1 MIYCAKHPHDPLAVA
16 NAARFCS
23 PPDHRAW
30 LAVLGVFSTAHGARA
45 RAALRASWMRR
56 ERRDDEPTETIVP
69 RFVLRG
75 LGVRPELLD
84 EAAAHNDTVFVEAA
98 SAMSCKAGPLRKLQL
113 WLSCA
118 VAAWPHARF
127 IGKGDDDV
135 WADLPGVA
143 LSVAASLTHLGAGT
157 QLVWGALEAFHWHAH
172 LHRPVGFSQR
182 RVAKHACR
190 LLVRDSG
197 SDTPGASL
205 AVPHDVSYGALYAR
219 TRELGLREL
228 RETGAAQGAPLQ
240 QHTAAARRNATVL
253 GPFAFA
259 KGPLYLVASELVAQ
273 LVASAEVRD
282 VARTHARTQRARM
295 RRSSLSALYP
305 ASPVPHLW
313 CAMCPDQVRDEAEA
327 ALASAHGY
335 HEEVSLPW
343 EDVFLG
349 SAREL
354 APRTRRTASPASS
367 LCALVGPVHSHCLI
381 PPCLRHATVALSR
394 VATGANLA
402 MVTIGHEAFTDV
414 KRKSAKEHGVAAS
427 REAWLA
433 PSTLVWHDLGERGGL
448 TSARSPPRKLPGLI
462 RHVDAL
468 ARAEHCRLAVSGVV
482 CHVHVACSGAS
493 WRRCKQTIDRR
504 NNSCSSQPR
513 TFTLPAALAEETA
526 APARKRVATQ
536 RQRKQAW
543 AVARSE
549 HPTAA

>member
-98 SAMSCKAGPLRKLQL
+98 SVMSCKAGPLRKLQL

-282 VARTHARTQRARM
+282 VARTHEAGGRGARA
-295 RRSSLSALYP
+295 SAVHP
-305 ASPVPHLW
+305 ASPVVSSLALTGARRGGGGARVGARLPRGGL
-313 CAMCPDQVRDEAEA
+313 A
-327 ALASAHGY
+327 AVGGR
-335 HEEVSLPW
+335 LPW
-343 EDVFLG
+343 E
-349 SAREL
+349 
-354 APRTRRTASPASS
+354 
-367 LCALVGPVHSHCLI
+367 CAQAG
-381 PPCLRHATVALSR
+381 
-394 VATGANLA
+394 
-402 MVTIGHEAFTDV
+402 
-414 KRKSAKEHGVAAS
+414 
-427 REAWLA
+427 
-433 PSTLVWHDLGERGGL
+433 
-448 TSARSPPRKLPGLI
+448 
-462 RHVDAL
+462 
-468 ARAEHCRLAVSGVV
+468 
-482 CHVHVACSGAS
+482 
-493 WRRCKQTIDRR
+493 
-504 NNSCSSQPR
+504 
-513 TFTLPAALAEETA
+513 
-526 APARKRVATQ
+526 PARTSNRLTD
-536 RQRKQAW
+536 
-543 AVARSE
+543 
-549 HPTAA
+549 

>member
-98 SAMSCKAGPLRKLQL
+98 SVMSCKAGPLRKLQL

-219 TRELGLREL
+219 TRELGLRE
-228 RETGAAQGAPLQ
+228 TGAAQGAPLQ

-282 VARTHARTQRARM
+282 VARTHKAGGRGARASVQSTQPQPHLRCRPCALIRCATRRR
-295 RRSSLSALYP
+295 RRS
-305 ASPVPHLW
+305 
-313 CAMCPDQVRDEAEA
+313 R
-327 ALASAHGY
+327 
-335 HEEVSLPW
+335 
-343 EDVFLG
+343 
-349 SAREL
+349 
-354 APRTRRTASPASS
+354 RRTATTRRSRCRGRTSS
-367 LCALVGPVHSHCLI
+367 L
-381 PPCLRHATVALSR
+381 
-394 VATGANLA
+394 
-402 MVTIGHEAFTDV
+402 
-414 KRKSAKEHGVAAS
+414 GV
-427 REAWLA
+427 R
-433 PSTLVWHDLGERGGL
+433 
-448 TSARSPPRKLPGLI
+448 
-462 RHVDAL
+462 
-468 ARAEHCRLAVSGVV
+468 
-482 CHVHVACSGAS
+482 AS
-493 WRRCKQTIDRR
+493 WPRAHVEPPHHRPALPFSPERR
-504 NNSCSSQPR
+504 
-513 TFTLPAALAEETA
+513 
-526 APARKRVATQ
+526 
-536 RQRKQAW
+536 
-543 AVARSE
+543 
-549 HPTAA
+549 